1 MAQNQ
6 VENILRPF
14 LEEPPKKGSLS
25 AITGLA
31 GAEKALVTAEISR
44 FYPGPL
50 VVVLPTL
57 KAVDTF
63 QGDLAL
69 FEGGSPDEVAA
80 LFPPYNILPYKSVS
94 YHAETSAQRIRTL
107 YAMLEGRMPKI
118 VVTTVDT
125 LMQRLIPKEEMNAYA
140 DLLMVN
146 EEVNRQELIATL
158 VAGGYVRTSIVEDP
172 GDFSVRGGIIDFF
185 SPYHDDPVRV
195 EFFGDM
201 VDSIRLFSASNQR
214 KKGSLSEAVI
224 LPARETI
231 LRREDLEGVVGRI
244 RRAAADAGVPLE
256 EVKDLVGRIKAEEG
270 ESCVESLLSL
280 VYPKLDTFM
289 DYLPSN
295 ALMVIPDYDGVRR
308 SRDIFLQ
315 RIASNYDLARKS
327 NRLTVKP
334 EQLFLSQEE
343 LTSHL
348 ARCRVLE
355 YAMVPATAPPE
366 KGRTLALTVSDHSA
380 LTAELKTRPTQE
392 ESPLKPLVDRLDTL
406 RQEGHLTWIL
416 CSREPQVERLLELLK
431 PYGIEPTVEAFNREA
446 TARGGALRIA
456 MGSLSSGFL
465 WADAGLAVITEDE
478 IFGAKRRVVRSSNRR
493 ARDELLSLGE
503 LKEGDL
509 VVHDEHGIGRYVGLT
524 KIVVGRITSDY
535 LAIVYKDEDRFYLPV
550 DRMGQIQKYVGVE
563 GHKPLLD
570 RMGGKSWERVK
581 AKAKKDVEKMAGAL
595 LKLYAERKVKKGFQ
609 FSPADAYFNEF
620 QASFPYEETRDQ
632 LRAIDD
638 VLEDMEKESSMDRL
652 VCGDVGYGKTEV
664 AMRAAFKSVS
674 DGKQVAVLVPTT
686 VLAEQHL
693 KTFRERFDRYPVIVE
708 SLSRFRKASEQRR
721 IVEALGEGRVDIV
734 IGTHRLFSSDIIF
747 QDLGLL
753 IIDEEQRFGVRHKE
767 KLKGLKSTVD
777 VLALSATP
785 IPRTLHMSLAGMRD
799 ISVIST
805 PPEER
810 QAIISYI
817 SEYDDAIVG
826 EAITRELGRSG
837 QVFFVHNNVASI
849 ERMADRIRELVPT
862 ARVGV
867 AHGQQNERDLEKV
880 MFAFVERQIDVL
892 VTTTIIE
899 SGLDIPSA
907 NTMIVNRA
915 DRFGLS
921 QLYQLRGRIGRSDE
935 QAFAYLFVP
944 EEARLSRDAARR
956 MKVLMEHTDLGS
968 GFQIAMSDLQIRGGG
983 AALGASQSGHIAAVG
998 YDMFLTLMDEAI
1010 SELKG
1015 QPKIHTLEPEINVNF
1030 STYLPEDYIP
1040 DIEQRLVLY
1049 RRLARLRD
1057 LKEIADI
1064 KREIID
1070 RYGKM
1075 PEEAVNV
1082 LLKIMLR
1089 IQAVRAGVKKL
1100 ELSGTQLS
1108 LSFSDLHQKVPHA
1121 IVEVTARGEGRYELT
1136 PDLLFR
1142 AALTKGSNSSLLT
1155 QCKNILKEVGAYVN
1169 PADA

>member
-14 LEEPPKKGSLS
+14 LAQLQGKGTSS
-25 AITGLA
+25 VIAGLA
-31 GAEKALVTAEISR
+31 GSEKALITDTISR
-44 FYPGPL
+44 LVPGPL
-50 VVVLPTL
+50 VVVLPTT
-57 KAVDTF
+57 KDVDLF
-63 QGDLAL
+63 LGDLSL
-69 FEGGSPDEVAA
+69 FAGVPTDDVAA

-94 YHAETSAQRIRTL
+94 YHAETSAKRIRTL

-146 EEVNRQELIATL
+146 EEVDRGELISNL
-158 VAGGYVRTSIVEDP
+158 VAGGYVRTSIVEEP
-172 GDFSVRGGIIDFF
+172 GDFSVRGGIVDFF

-195 EFFGDM
+195 EFFGDV
-201 VDSIRLFSASNQR
+201 VDSIRLFSATNQR
-214 KKGSLSEAVI
+214 RKGSLMEAVL

-231 LRREDLEGVVGRI
+231 LRREKLEEVVGRI
-244 RRAAADAGVPLE
+244 RRAAAAAGVPLD
-256 EVKDLVGRIKAEEG
+256 EVKDLVGRVKEEEG
-270 ESCVESLLSL
+270 GATVESLLSL
-280 VYPKLDTFM
+280 VYPSLDTFM

-295 ALMVIPDYDGVRR
+295 ALMVIPDPDGLRR
-308 SRDIFLQ
+308 SRDTFLQ
-315 RIASNYDLARKS
+315 RVAGNYELAQKG
-327 NRLTVKP
+327 NRLTVEP
-334 EQLFLSQEE
+334 EQLFLGKEE
-343 LTSHL
+343 LETHL
-348 ARCRVLE
+348 KACRVLE
-355 YAMVPATAPPE
+355 YAMVATESMDAGGSLP
-366 KGRTLALTVSDHSA
+366 LAISDHSA
-380 LTAELKTRPTQE
+380 LTAELKTRHTRD
-392 ESPLKPLVDRLDTL
+392 ESPLQPLVDRLESL
-406 RQEGHLTWIL
+406 RREGHLTWIL

-431 PYGIEPTVEAFNREA
+431 PYGIEPPVGTYNREA
-446 TARGGALRIA
+446 TPRGGALRIA
-456 MGSLSSGFL
+456 VGHLSTGFF

-478 IFGAKRRVVRSSNRR
+478 IFGAKRRVVRSAKRR

-535 LAIVYKDEDRFYLPV
+535 LAIEYKDDDRFYLPV
-550 DRMGQIQKYVGVE
+550 DRMGMIQKYVGVE

-570 RMGGKSWERVK
+570 RMGGKSWDKVK
-581 AKAKKDVEKMAGAL
+581 AKAKKEVEKMAGEL
-595 LKLYAERKVKKGFQ
+595 LKLYAERKVKKGFK
-609 FSPADAYFNEF
+609 FSASDAYFNEF

-638 VLEDMEKESSMDRL
+638 VLDDMEKDNSMDRL

-664 AMRAAFKSVS
+664 AMRAAFKAVA

-708 SLSRFRKASEQRR
+708 SLSRFRKAAEQRR
-721 IVEALGEGRVDIV
+721 IVESLSEGKVDIV
-734 IGTHRLFSSDIIF
+734 IGTHRLFSGDVDF
-747 QDLGLL
+747 KDLGLL

-817 SEYDDAIVG
+817 AEYDDAIVG
-826 EAITRELGRSG
+826 EAITRELGRQG

-849 ERMADRIRELVPT
+849 ERMADRIRDLVPA

-867 AHGQQNERDLEKV
+867 AHGQQTERELEKV
-880 MFAFVERQIDVL
+880 MFAFVEKQIDVL

-921 QLYQLRGRIGRSDE
+921 QLYQLRGRIGRGDE

-944 EEARLSRDAARR
+944 EEARLSRDAAKR
-956 MKVLMEHTDLGS
+956 MKVLMEHTDLGA

-1015 QPKIHTLEPEINVNF
+1015 QPKVHALEPEINVNF
-1030 STYLPEDYIP
+1030 STFFPEDYVP

-1049 RRLARLRD
+1049 RRLAKMRELR
-1057 LKEIADI
+1057 EIADI
-1064 KREIID
+1064 KGEIVD
-1070 RYGKM
+1070 RYGKL
-1075 PEEAVNV
+1075 PEEAMNV

-1089 IQAVRAGVKKL
+1089 IEAVRAGVKKL

-1142 AALTKGSNSSLLT
+1142 ATLTKGTNSSLLT
-1155 QCKNILKEVGAYVN
+1155 QCKNILKEVAAYVN
-1169 PADA
+1169 PSDN

>member
-1 MAQNQ
+1 MPQNQ

-14 LEEPPKKGSLS
+14 LAQSQDTGSS
-25 AITGLA
+25 SVIAGLA
-31 GAEKALVTAEISR
+31 GSEKALVTASISR
-44 FYPGPL
+44 LVAGPL
-50 VVVLPTL
+50 VVVLPTM
-57 KAVDTF
+57 KDVDIF
-63 QGDLAL
+63 LGDLSL
-69 FEGGSPDEVAA
+69 FVGAAPEEAAA

-94 YHAETSAQRIRTL
+94 YHAETSAKRIRTL

-125 LMQRLIPKEEMNAYA
+125 LMQRLIPKDEMNAYA

-146 EEVNRQELIATL
+146 EEVDRGELVANL
-158 VAGGYVRTSIVEDP
+158 VAGGYVRTSIVEEP
-172 GDFSVRGGIIDFF
+172 GDFSVRGGIVDFF

-195 EFFGDM
+195 EFFGDL

-214 KKGSLSEAVI
+214 RKGSLGEAVL

-231 LRREDLEGVVGRI
+231 LRRENLEGVVGRI

-256 EVKDLVGRIKAEEG
+256 EVKNLVGRVKAEEG
-270 ESCVESLLSL
+270 GSSVESLLSL
-280 VYPKLDTFM
+280 VYPTLDTFM

-295 ALMVIPDYDGVRR
+295 ALMVIPDPDGVRR
-308 SRDIFLQ
+308 SRDAFLQ
-315 RIASNYDLARKS
+315 RVAGNYELAQKG
-327 NRLTVKP
+327 NRLTVEP
-334 EQLFLSQEE
+334 GQLFLDKEG
-343 LTSHL
+343 LAAHL
-348 ARCRVLE
+348 SSCRVLE
-355 YAMVPATAPPE
+355 YTMVSTASSEE
-366 KGRTLALTVSDHSA
+366 KRSLTLSISDHST
-380 LTAELKTRPTQE
+380 LTAELKTRPTME
-392 ESPLKPLVDRLDTL
+392 DAPLKPLVDRLESL
-406 RQEGHLTWIL
+406 RREGHLTWIL
-416 CSREPQVERLLELLK
+416 CSRESQVERLLELLK
-431 PYGIEPTVEAFNREA
+431 PYGIEPPVGAYNREA
-446 TARGGALRIA
+446 SVRGGALRIA
-456 MGSLSSGFL
+456 VGHLSTGFF
-465 WADAGLAVITEDE
+465 WPDAGLAVITEDE
-478 IFGAKRRVVRSSNRR
+478 IFGAKRRVVRSAKRR

-509 VVHDEHGIGRYVGLT
+509 VVHDEHGIGRYTGLT

-535 LAIVYKDEDRFYLPV
+535 LAIEYKDEDRFYLPV
-550 DRMGQIQKYVGVE
+550 DRMGMIQKYVGVE

-570 RMGGKSWERVK
+570 RMGGKSWEKVK
-581 AKAKKDVEKMAGAL
+581 AKAKKDVEKMAGEL
-595 LKLYAERKVKKGFQ
+595 LKLYAERKVKKGFK
-609 FSPADAYFNEF
+609 FSPSDAYFNEF
-620 QASFPYEETRDQ
+620 EASFPYEETRDQ
-632 LRAIDD
+632 LGAIED
-638 VLEDMEKESSMDRL
+638 VLDDMEKETSMDRL

-664 AMRAAFKSVS
+664 AMRAAFKSVA

-721 IVEALGEGRVDIV
+721 IVAALGEGKVDIV
-734 IGTHRLFSSDIIF
+734 IGTHRLFSGDVAF
-747 QDLGLL
+747 KDLGLL

-817 SEYDDAIVG
+817 AEYDDAIVG
-826 EAITRELGRSG
+826 EAITRELDRHG

-867 AHGQQNERDLEKV
+867 AHGQQTERDLEKV
-880 MFAFVERQIDVL
+880 MFAFVEKHVDVL

-921 QLYQLRGRIGRSDE
+921 QLYQLRGRIGRGDE

-944 EEARLSRDAARR
+944 EEARLSRDASRR
-956 MKVLMEHTDLGS
+956 MKVLMEHTDLGA

-1015 QPKIHTLEPEINVNF
+1015 QPKVHALEPEISVNF
-1030 STYLPEDYIP
+1030 STYFPEDYVP

-1049 RRLARLRD
+1049 RRLARMRELR
-1057 LKEIADI
+1057 EIADI
-1064 KREIID
+1064 KGEIVD
-1070 RYGKM
+1070 RYGKL
-1075 PEEAVNV
+1075 PEEAMNV

-1089 IQAVRAGVKKL
+1089 VQAVKAGVKKL

-1142 AALTKGSNSSLLT
+1142 ASLTKGSNSSLLT

-1169 PADA
+1169 PADD

>member
-14 LEEPPKKGSLS
+14 LTQSQDRGSS
-25 AITGLA
+25 SVIAGLA
-31 GAEKALVTAEISR
+31 GSEKALVTDTISR
-44 FYPGPL
+44 LVPGPL
-50 VVVLPTL
+50 VVVLPTM
-57 KAVDTF
+57 KDVDTF
-63 QGDLAL
+63 LGDLSL
-69 FEGGSPDEVAA
+69 FAGVPAEEAAA

-94 YHAETSAQRIRTL
+94 YHAETSAKRIRTL

-125 LMQRLIPKEEMNAYA
+125 LMQRLIPKDEMNAYA

-146 EEVNRQELIATL
+146 EEVDRVELIANL
-158 VAGGYVRTSIVEDP
+158 VAGGYVRTSIVEEP
-172 GDFSVRGGIIDFF
+172 GDFSVRGGIVDFF

-195 EFFGDM
+195 EFFGDV

-214 KKGSLSEAVI
+214 RKSSLGEAVL

-231 LRREDLEGVVGRI
+231 LRRENLEGVVGRI
-244 RRAAADAGVPLE
+244 RRAAADAGVPLD
-256 EVKDLVGRIKAEEG
+256 EVKNLVGRVKAEEG
-270 ESCVESLLSL
+270 GSSVESLLSL
-280 VYPKLDTFM
+280 VYPSLDTFM
-289 DYLPSN
+289 DYLPAN
-295 ALMVIPDYDGVRR
+295 ALMVIPDPDGLRR
-308 SRDIFLQ
+308 SRDVFLQ
-315 RIASNYDLARKS
+315 RVAGNYELAQKG
-327 NRLTVKP
+327 NRLTVEP
-334 EQLFLSQEE
+334 NQLFLDEE
-343 LTSHL
+343 DLTAHL
-348 ARCRVLE
+348 KACRVLE
-355 YAMVPATAPPE
+355 YAMVATAPRE
-366 KGRTLALTVSDHSA
+366 TNSSLTLSISDHSA
-380 LTAELKTRPTQE
+380 LTAELKTRPTKE
-392 ESPLKPLVDRLDTL
+392 DAPLQPLVDRLESL
-406 RQEGHLTWIL
+406 RRDGHLTWIL
-416 CSREPQVERLLELLK
+416 CSREPQVERLLDLLK
-431 PYGIEPTVEAFNREA
+431 PYGIAPPVGAYNREA
-446 TARGGALRIA
+446 SVRGGALRIA
-456 MGSLSSGFL
+456 VGHLSTGFF
-465 WADAGLAVITEDE
+465 WPDAGLAVITEDE
-478 IFGAKRRVVRSSNRR
+478 IFGAKRRVVRSAKRR

-535 LAIVYKDEDRFYLPV
+535 LAIEYKDEDRFYLPV
-550 DRMGQIQKYVGVE
+550 DRMGMIQKYVGVE

-570 RMGGKSWERVK
+570 RMGGKSWDKVK
-581 AKAKKDVEKMAGAL
+581 AKAKKDVEKMAGEL
-595 LKLYAERKVKKGFQ
+595 LKLYSERKVKKGFK
-609 FSPADAYFNEF
+609 FSPSDAYFNEF

-632 LRAIDD
+632 LGAIED
-638 VLEDMEKESSMDRL
+638 VLDDMEKETSMDRL

-664 AMRAAFKSVS
+664 AMRAAFKSVA

-708 SLSRFRKASEQRR
+708 SLSRFRKAAEQRR
-721 IVEALGEGRVDIV
+721 IVEALGEGKVDIV
-734 IGTHRLFSSDIIF
+734 IGTHRLFSGDVDF
-747 QDLGLL
+747 KDLGLL

-817 SEYDDAIVG
+817 AEYDDAIVG
-826 EAITRELGRSG
+826 EAITRELDRQG

-849 ERMADRIRELVPT
+849 ERMADRIRDLVPT

-867 AHGQQNERDLEKV
+867 AHGQQTERELEKV
-880 MFAFVERQIDVL
+880 MFAFVEKQIDVL

-921 QLYQLRGRIGRSDE
+921 QLYQLRGRIGRGDE

-1015 QPKIHTLEPEINVNF
+1015 QPKVHALEPEINVNF
-1030 STYLPEDYIP
+1030 STFFPEDYIP

-1049 RRLARLRD
+1049 RRLARMGE

-1064 KREIID
+1064 KGEIVD
-1070 RYGKM
+1070 RYGKL
-1075 PEEAVNV
+1075 PEEAMNV

-1142 AALTKGSNSSLLT
+1142 ATLTKGSNSSLLT
-1155 QCKNILKEVGAYVN
+1155 QCKNILKEVAAYVN
-1169 PADA
+1169 PADD

>member
-6 VENILRPF
+6 VENILRSF
-14 LEEPPKKGSLS
+14 LSQSPDKGFSTV
-25 AITGLA
+25 ITGMA
-31 GAEKALVTAEISR
+31 GAEKALVTAEMSR
-44 FYPGPL
+44 IYPGPL
-50 VVVLPTL
+50 VVVLPSMKEVTSF
-57 KAVDTF
+57 V
-63 QGDLAL
+63 GDLSL
-69 FEGGSPDEVAA
+69 FNQVAPEDA
-80 LFPPYNILPYKSVS
+80 AAIFPPYNILPYKAIS
-94 YHAETSAQRIRTL
+94 YHAETSAKRIRTL
-107 YAMLEGRMPKI
+107 YAMLEGRMPDI
-118 VVTTVDT
+118 VITTVDT
-125 LMQRLIPKEEMNAYA
+125 LMQRLIPRDEMNAYA

-146 EEVNRQELIATL
+146 EELDRQVLVANL

-201 VDSIRLFSASNQR
+201 VDSIRLFSASTQR
-214 KKGSLSEAVI
+214 RKGSISEAVL
-224 LPARETI
+224 LPAHETI
-231 LRREDLEGVVGRI
+231 LRRETLDGVVGRL

-256 EVKDLVGRIKAEEG
+256 EVKDLVGRVKAEEG
-270 ESCVESLLSL
+270 DSCVASLLSL

-289 DYLPSN
+289 DYLPAN
-295 ALMVIPDYDGVRR
+295 ALMVIPDPEGVRR
-308 SRDIFLQ
+308 SRDLFLQ
-315 RIASNYDLARKS
+315 RINDNYELARKG
-327 NRLTVKP
+327 NRLTVDP
-334 EQLFLSQEE
+334 EQLFLVKDGLWDQ
-343 LTSHL
+343 LK
-348 ARCRVLE
+348 RCRVIE
-355 YAMVPATAPPE
+355 FSA
-366 KGRTLALTVSDHSA
+366 LALTAKEDKVRSLNLDVTDHAA
-380 LTAELKTRPTQE
+380 LTAELKTRPTKDE
-392 ESPLKPLVDRLDTL
+392 FPLKPLVDRLEALADA
-406 RQEGHLTWIL
+406 GHLTWIL
-416 CSREPQVERLLELLK
+416 CSRQPQVERLLELLK
-431 PYGIEPTVEAFNREA
+431 PYGIDPPVGEFNREA
-446 TARGGALRIA
+446 SIRGGALRIT
-456 MGSLSSGFL
+456 MGSLSSGFA
-465 WADAGLAVITEDE
+465 WPAAGLCVITEDE
-478 IFGAKRRVVRSSNRR
+478 IFGAKRRVVRSTRRR

-509 VVHDEHGIGRYVGLT
+509 VVHAEHGIGRYVGLE

-535 LAIVYKDEDRFYLPV
+535 ISIIYKDEDRLYLPV
-550 DRMGQIQKYVGVE
+550 DRMGLIQKYVGVE
-563 GHKPLLD
+563 GHSPILD
-570 RMGGKSWERVK
+570 RMGGKSWDKVK
-581 AKAKKDVEKMAGAL
+581 AKAKKDVEKMAGEL
-595 LKLYAERKVKKGFQ
+595 LKLYADRKVKKGYR

-620 QASFPYEETRDQ
+620 EASFPYEETPDQ
-632 LRAIDD
+632 LGAIED
-638 VLEDMEKESSMDRL
+638 VLDDMEKEASMDRL

-664 AMRAAFKSVS
+664 AMRAAFKSVA

-693 KTFRERFDRYPVIVE
+693 KTFRERFSRYPVIVE
-708 SLSRFRKASEQRR
+708 SLSRFRKPAEQRR
-721 IVEALGEGRVDIV
+721 IVADLGEGKVDIV
-734 IGTHRLFSSDIIF
+734 IGTHRLFSGDIAF
-747 QDLGLL
+747 KDLGIL

-767 KLKGLKSTVD
+767 KLKALKSNVD

-810 QAIISYI
+810 QAIISYVA
-817 SEYDDAIVG
+817 EYDDAIVG
-826 EAITRELGRSG
+826 EAISKELARNG

-849 ERMADRIRELVPT
+849 ERMADRIRDLVPL

-867 AHGQQNERDLEKV
+867 AHGQQTERELEKV
-880 MFAFVERQIDVL
+880 MFAFVEQQIDVL

-921 QLYQLRGRIGRSDE
+921 QLYQLRGRIGRGDE
-935 QAFAYLFVP
+935 QAFAYLFIP
-944 EEARLSRDAARR
+944 EEARLSRDAERR
-956 MKVLMEHTDLGS
+956 MKVLMEHTDLGA

-998 YDMFLTLMDEAI
+998 YDMFLTLMDETI

-1015 QPKIHTLEPEINVNF
+1015 QPKTQALEPEINVNF
-1030 STYLPEDYIP
+1030 STYFPDNYVP
-1040 DIEQRLVLY
+1040 DIEQRLLLY
-1049 RRLARLRD
+1049 RRLASMREIR
-1057 LKEIADI
+1057 EIAEI
-1064 KREIID
+1064 KGEIID

-1075 PEEAVNV
+1075 PEEAINV

-1100 ELSGTQLS
+1100 ELSGTQLA

-1142 AALTKGSNSSLLT
+1142 ASLTKGTTNSLLN
-1155 QCKNILKEVGAYVN
+1155 QAKNILKEVGAYVN
-1169 PADA
+1169 PVEA

>member
-14 LEEPPKKGSLS
+14 VAQLSDKGSAS
-25 AITGLA
+25 VITGLA
-31 GAEKALVTAEISR
+31 GAEKALITAAISHL
-44 FYPGPL
+44 YPGPL
-50 VVVLPTL
+50 VVVLPTM
-57 KAVDTF
+57 KEVDIF
-63 QGDLAL
+63 LGDLAL
-69 FEGGSPDEVAA
+69 FTGVAPEEAAA

-94 YHAETSAQRIRTL
+94 YHAETSAKRIRTL
-107 YAMLEGRMPKI
+107 YAMLEGRMPKM
-118 VVTTVDT
+118 VVTTADT

-146 EEVNRQELIATL
+146 EEVDRQQLVANL
-158 VAGGYVRTSIVEDP
+158 VAGGYVRTAIVEEP

-185 SPYHDDPVRV
+185 SPYHKDPVRV
-195 EFFGDM
+195 EFFGDL
-201 VDSIRLFSASNQR
+201 VDSIRLFSASTQR
-214 KKGSLSEAVI
+214 RKGSLTEAVL

-231 LRREDLEGVVGRI
+231 LRRENLEGVVGRI

-256 EVKDLVGRIKAEEG
+256 EVKDLVGRVKEEEG
-270 ESCVESLLSL
+270 GSCVESLLSL

-289 DYLPSN
+289 DYLPSG
-295 ALMVIPDYDGVRR
+295 ALMVIPDPDGMRR
-308 SRDIFLQ
+308 SRDVFLQ
-315 RIASNYDLARKS
+315 RVAGNYELAKKG
-327 NRLTVKP
+327 NRLTVEP
-334 EQLFLSQEE
+334 EQLFLTKETLSAHVA
-343 LTSHL
+343 T
-348 ARCRVLE
+348 CRVLE
-355 YAMVPATAPPE
+355 YAMVSPA
-366 KGRTLALTVSDHSA
+366 GRGQKATLNLSVSDHST
-380 LTAELKTRPTQE
+380 LTAELKTRPTTME
-392 ESPLKPLVDRLDTL
+392 APLKPLVDRLETL
-406 RQEGHLTWIL
+406 RRDGHLTWIL
-416 CSREPQVERLLELLK
+416 CSRQPQVERLLELLK
-431 PYGIEPTVEAFNREA
+431 PYGIAPPVGAYNPEA
-446 TARGGALRIA
+446 TARGGALRVA
-456 MGSLSSGFL
+456 VGHLSTGFF

-478 IFGAKRRVVRSSNRR
+478 IFGAKRRVVRSAKRR

-509 VVHDEHGIGRYVGLT
+509 VVHDEHGIGRYAGLK
-524 KIVVGRITSDY
+524 KITVGRITSDY
-535 LAIVYKDEDRFYLPV
+535 LSIAYKDEDRFYLPV
-550 DRMGQIQKYVGVE
+550 DRMGMIQKYVGVE

-570 RMGGKSWERVK
+570 RMGGKSWEKVK
-581 AKAKKDVEKMAGAL
+581 AKAKKDVEKMAGEL
-595 LKLYAERKVKKGFQ
+595 LNLYAERKVKKGFK
-609 FSPADAYFNEF
+609 FSPPDAYFNEF

-632 LRAIDD
+632 LRAIED
-638 VLEDMEKESSMDRL
+638 VLEDMEKETSMDRL

-664 AMRAAFKSVS
+664 AMRAAFKSVT

-693 KTFRERFDRYPVIVE
+693 KTFRERFERYPVVVE
-708 SLSRFRKASEQRR
+708 SLSRFRKPAEQRR
-721 IVEALGEGRVDIV
+721 IVASLGQGGVDIV
-734 IGTHRLFSSDIIF
+734 IGTHRLFSGDVVF
-747 QDLGLL
+747 KDLGLL

-777 VLALSATP
+777 VLTLSATP

-817 SEYDDAIVG
+817 AEYDDAIVA
-826 EAITRELGRSG
+826 EAITRELGRQG
-837 QVFFVHNNVASI
+837 QVFFVNNNVASI
-849 ERMADRIRELVPT
+849 ERMADRIRELVPA

-867 AHGQQNERDLEKV
+867 AHGQLTERELEKV
-880 MFAFVERQIDVL
+880 MFAFVEKQIDVL

-921 QLYQLRGRIGRSDE
+921 QLYQLRGRIGRGDE

-956 MKVLMEHTDLGS
+956 MKVLMEHTDLGA

-1015 QPKIHTLEPEINVNF
+1015 QPKVHALEPEINVNF
-1030 STYLPEDYIP
+1030 STYFPEDYIT
-1040 DIEQRLVLY
+1040 DIEQRLLLY
-1049 RRLARLRD
+1049 KRLSRMRG

-1064 KREIID
+1064 KGEIVD

-1075 PEEAVNV
+1075 PEEAMNV

-1142 AALTKGSNSSLLT
+1142 ARLTKGSNSSLLT
-1155 QCKNILKEVGAYVN
+1155 QCKNILKEVGSYVN
-1169 PADA
+1169 PPEA

>member
-14 LEEPPKKGSLS
+14 LTQSQDKGSS
-25 AITGLA
+25 SVIAGLA
-31 GAEKALVTAEISR
+31 GSEKALVTATISR
-44 FYPGPL
+44 LVPGPL
-50 VVVLPTL
+50 VVVLPTM
-57 KAVDTF
+57 KDVDTF
-63 QGDLAL
+63 LGDLSL
-69 FEGGSPDEVAA
+69 FAGVPAEEAAA

-94 YHAETSAQRIRTL
+94 YHAETSAKRIRTL

-125 LMQRLIPKEEMNAYA
+125 LMQRLIPKDEMNAYA

-146 EEVNRQELIATL
+146 EEVDRVELIANL
-158 VAGGYVRTSIVEDP
+158 VAGGYVRTSIVEEP
-172 GDFSVRGGIIDFF
+172 GDFSVRGGIVDFF

-195 EFFGDM
+195 EFFGDV

-214 KKGSLSEAVI
+214 RKSSLGEAVL

-231 LRREDLEGVVGRI
+231 LRRENLEGVVGRI
-244 RRAAADAGVPLE
+244 RRAAADAGVPLD
-256 EVKDLVGRIKAEEG
+256 EVKNLVGRVKAEEG
-270 ESCVESLLSL
+270 GSSVESLLSL
-280 VYPKLDTFM
+280 VYPSLDTFM
-289 DYLPSN
+289 DYLPAN
-295 ALMVIPDYDGVRR
+295 ALMVIPDPDGLRR
-308 SRDIFLQ
+308 SRDVFLQ
-315 RIASNYDLARKS
+315 RVAGNYELAQKG
-327 NRLTVKP
+327 NRLTVEP
-334 EQLFLSQEE
+334 NQLFLDEE
-343 LTSHL
+343 DLTAHL
-348 ARCRVLE
+348 KACRVLE
-355 YAMVPATAPPE
+355 YAMVATAPRE
-366 KGRTLALTVSDHSA
+366 TNSSLTLSISDHSA
-380 LTAELKTRPTQE
+380 LTAELKTRPTKE
-392 ESPLKPLVDRLDTL
+392 DAPLQPLVDRLESL
-406 RQEGHLTWIL
+406 RRDGHLTWIL
-416 CSREPQVERLLELLK
+416 CSREPQVERLLDLLK
-431 PYGIEPTVEAFNREA
+431 PYGIAPPVGAYNREA
-446 TARGGALRIA
+446 SVRGGALRIA
-456 MGSLSSGFL
+456 VGHLATGFF
-465 WADAGLAVITEDE
+465 WPDAGLAVITEDE
-478 IFGAKRRVVRSSNRR
+478 IFGAKRRVVRSAKRR

-535 LAIVYKDEDRFYLPV
+535 LAIEYKDEDRFYLPV
-550 DRMGQIQKYVGVE
+550 DRMGMIQKYVGVE

-570 RMGGKSWERVK
+570 RMGGKSWDKVK
-581 AKAKKDVEKMAGAL
+581 AKAKKDVEKMAGEL
-595 LKLYAERKVKKGFQ
+595 LKLYSERKVKKGFK
-609 FSPADAYFNEF
+609 FSPSDAYFNEF

-632 LRAIDD
+632 LGAIED
-638 VLEDMEKESSMDRL
+638 VLDDMEKETSMDRL

-664 AMRAAFKSVS
+664 AMRAAFKSVA

-708 SLSRFRKASEQRR
+708 SLSRFRKAAEQRR
-721 IVEALGEGRVDIV
+721 IVEALGEGKVDIV
-734 IGTHRLFSSDIIF
+734 IGTHRLFSGDVDF
-747 QDLGLL
+747 KDLGLL

-817 SEYDDAIVG
+817 AEYDDAIVG
-826 EAITRELGRSG
+826 EAITRELDRQG

-849 ERMADRIRELVPT
+849 ERMADRIRDLVPT

-867 AHGQQNERDLEKV
+867 AHGQQTERELEKV
-880 MFAFVERQIDVL
+880 MFAFVEKQIDVL

-921 QLYQLRGRIGRSDE
+921 QLYQLRGRIGRGDE

-1015 QPKIHTLEPEINVNF
+1015 QPKVHALEPEINVNF
-1030 STYLPEDYIP
+1030 STFFPEDYIP

-1049 RRLARLRD
+1049 RRLARMGE

-1064 KREIID
+1064 KGEIVD
-1070 RYGKM
+1070 RYGKL
-1075 PEEAVNV
+1075 PEEAMNV

-1142 AALTKGSNSSLLT
+1142 ATLTKGSNSSLLT
-1155 QCKNILKEVGAYVN
+1155 QCKNILKEVAAYVN
-1169 PADA
+1169 PADD

>member
-14 LEEPPKKGSLS
+14 LAQSPDKGFSS
-25 AITGLA
+25 VITGLA

-44 FYPGPL
+44 LYSGPL
-50 VVVLPTL
+50 VVVLPTM
-57 KAVDTF
+57 KEVDTF
-63 QGDLAL
+63 LGDLSL
-69 FEGGSPDEVAA
+69 FTGVPPEETAA

-94 YHAETSAQRIRTL
+94 YHAETSAKRIRTL

-125 LMQRLIPKEEMNAYA
+125 LMQRLIPREEMNDYA

-146 EEVNRQELIATL
+146 EEVDRQELIANL

-195 EFFGDM
+195 EFFGDV

-214 KKGSLSEAVI
+214 RKGSISEAVV

-231 LRREDLEGVVGRI
+231 LRREALEGVVGRI

-256 EVKDLVGRIKAEEG
+256 EVKDLVGKVKAEEG
-270 ESCVESLLSL
+270 DSCVESLLSL
-280 VYPKLDTFM
+280 VYPKLDTFT

-295 ALMVIPDYDGVRR
+295 ALVVIPEPEGVSR

-315 RIASNYDLARKS
+315 RVSGNYELARKG
-327 NRLTVKP
+327 NRITVEP
-334 EQLFLSQEE
+334 DQLFLAGDE
-343 LTSHL
+343 LTEQLST
-348 ARCRVLE
+348 CRVLE
-355 YAMVPATAPPE
+355 YAMVSVTGSAE
-366 KGRTLALTVSDHSA
+366 NKRMLNLTVSDHSA
-380 LTAELKTRPTQE
+380 LTAELKTRPTKE
-392 ESPLKPLVDRLDTL
+392 DAPLKPLVDRLASL
-406 RQEGHLTWIL
+406 RKEGHLTWIL
-416 CSREPQVERLLELLK
+416 CSREPQVDRLLELLK
-431 PYGIEPTVEAFNREA
+431 PYGIEPPVGVFNREA
-446 TARGGALRIA
+446 TARGGALRIGV
-456 MGSLSSGFL
+456 GSLSSGFF
-465 WADAGLAVITEDE
+465 WPDAALAVITEDE
-478 IFGAKRRVVRSSNRR
+478 IFGAKRRVVRSTNRR

-509 VVHDEHGIGRYVGLT
+509 VVHDEHGIGRYVGLE

-535 LAIVYKDEDRFYLPV
+535 LAIVYKDEDRLYLPV
-550 DRMGQIQKYVGVE
+550 DRMGLIQKYVGIE
-563 GHKPLLD
+563 GHSPILD
-570 RMGGKSWERVK
+570 RMGGKSWEKVK
-581 AKAKKDVEKMAGAL
+581 AKAKKDVEKMAGEL
-595 LKLYAERKVKKGFQ
+595 LKLYAERKVKKGFR
-609 FSPADAYFNEF
+609 FSAADAYFNEF

-632 LRAIDD
+632 LGAIED
-638 VLEDMEKESSMDRL
+638 VLDDMEKETSMDRL

-664 AMRAAFKSVS
+664 AMRAAFKSVA

-721 IVEALGEGRVDIV
+721 IVAALGEGKVDIV
-734 IGTHRLFSSDIIF
+734 IGTHRLFSGDIDF
-747 QDLGLL
+747 KDLGLL

-767 KLKGLKSTVD
+767 KLKALKSTVD

-817 SEYDDAIVG
+817 AEYDDAIVG
-826 EAITRELGRSG
+826 EAISKELDREG

-849 ERMADRIRELVPT
+849 ERIADRIRDLVPT

-867 AHGQQNERDLEKV
+867 AHGQQTERELEKV
-880 MFAFVERQIDVL
+880 MFAFVEKQIDVL

-921 QLYQLRGRIGRSDE
+921 QLYQLRGRIGRGDE

-998 YDMFLTLMDEAI
+998 YDMFLTLMDETI

-1015 QPKIHTLEPEINVNF
+1015 QPKVHALEPEINVNF
-1030 STYLPEDYIP
+1030 STYFPEDFIP

-1049 RRLARLRD
+1049 RRLARMREV
-1057 LKEIADI
+1057 KEIADF
-1064 KREIID
+1064 KGELVD
-1070 RYGKM
+1070 RYGKL
-1075 PEEAVNV
+1075 PEEAMNV

-1142 AALTKGSNSSLLT
+1142 ASLTKGTNNSLLN
-1155 QCKNILKEVGAYVN
+1155 QVKNILKEIGAYVN
-1169 PADA
+1169 PSDA